1 MTIDFWGLGL
11 QAINVLI
18 LIWLL
23 SRVFW
28 RPVAAAIAARQK
40 AAQDLLGDADAAKAK
55 ADAALAQVTLA
66 REGIAAERAAALAQ
80 AVAAGDA
87 AAKKALAESVARA
100 DARIK
105 AAQVAMAQAD
115 AKNRAAHARDAA
127 RLGVDIAEKL
137 LGRLDKAAIQA
148 VFLDALV
155 GAIAALPE
163 ASKAMLRM
171 ADVDVVSPLAQTP
184 PQQAAITKAVQA
196 ALGQKAKLNFRADPD
211 LIAGFELHSPHFVLH
226 NSWRADLTAILQGID
241 HAA

>member
-1 MTIDFWGLGL
+1 MTIDPWALGL
-11 QAINVLI
+11 QAINVSI

-28 RPVAAAIAARQK
+28 RPVAGAIAARQK
-40 AAQDLLGDADAAKAK
+40 AAQDLLGDAGLAKTK
-55 ADAALAQVTLA
+55 ADEGLAEVVKA

-80 AVAAGDA
+80 AVLAGDA
-87 AAKKALAESVARA
+87 AAKKSLAESVAKA
-100 DARIK
+100 DALAR
-105 AAQVAMAQAD
+105 AAEVAITQAE
-115 AKNRAAHARDAA
+115 AKNRAALSKNAA
-127 RLGVDIAEKL
+127 QLGVSIAEKL
-137 LGRLDKAAIQA
+137 LGRLDTTAIQA
-148 VFLDALV
+148 AFLEALV

-163 ASKAMLRM
+163 ASKALLRA

-196 ALGQKAKLNFRADPD
+196 ALGKKAKLTFRADPD

-226 NSWRADLTAILQGID
+226 NSWRADLTTILQGID